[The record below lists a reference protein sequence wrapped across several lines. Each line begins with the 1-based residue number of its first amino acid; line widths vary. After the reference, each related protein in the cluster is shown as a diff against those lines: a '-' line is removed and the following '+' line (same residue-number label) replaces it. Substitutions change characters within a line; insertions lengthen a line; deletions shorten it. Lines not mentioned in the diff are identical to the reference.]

1 MSQIGLLK
9 LWKKPLPEIR
19 NRLFAGLSA
28 LLVFFFAGCTQQEA
42 LYLQESFVFGT
53 RVEISIHGESLV
65 RSEAAAKSVLQRF
78 DELHTKLHAWHKSE
92 LEGLNE
98 AFASGAKSIPV
109 DAELAQLIERTK
121 QLSLQSGGLFNPAI
135 GNLVRLWGFH
145 DDMLP
150 SAIPDKTAIDRW
162 VSSRPSMRNVHID
175 QLNIHSDNPAVR
187 IDLGGYAKGYALDQ
201 AVLVLKQHGISNALV
216 NIGGNVI
223 ALGKHGDRAWK
234 VGIQHPRKAGVV
246 ATLDLHDG
254 EAIGTSGDYQR
265 YYEADGKRYCHLI
278 DPRTGWPANGMQ
290 SVTLLASGNDAGAIS
305 DAMTKPFFIGK
316 ASQLGEKIG
325 RLQLAQV
332 LAIDAN
338 GSVWVSPHMLR
349 RLKWRDDGQIYQLLQ
364 HPAVR

>member
-1 MSQIGLLK
+1 MGLLV
-9 LWKKPLPEIR
+9 LPVL
-19 NRLFAGLSA
+19 LFT
-28 LLVFFFAGCTQQEA
+28 GCTKREA
-42 LYLQESFVFGT
+42 LYRQESFVFGT
-53 RVEISIHGESLV
+53 RVEISIHGESRA

-78 DELHTKLHAWHKSE
+78 DELHTKLHAWHNSE
-92 LEGLNE
+92 LERLNV
-98 AFASGAKSIPV
+98 AFASGTESIHV
-109 DAELAQLIERTK
+109 DAELSQLIERTK
-121 QLSLQSGGLFNPAI
+121 QLSLLSDELFNPAI

-145 DDMLP
+145 GDMLP
-150 SAIPDKTAIDRW
+150 GAIPDKTEIDRR
-162 VSSRPSMRNVHID
+162 VSARPSMMNVQIDHLHIR
-175 QLNIHSDNPAVR
+175 SDNPAVR
-187 IDLGGYAKGYALDQ
+187 LDLGGYAKGYALDQ
-201 AVLVLKQHGISNALV
+201 AVLILKRHGVSNALV

-234 VGIQHPRKAGVV
+234 VGIQHPRKAGVI
-246 ATLDLHDG
+246 ATLELRDG

-265 YYEADGKRYCHLI
+265 YFEVDGRRYCHLI
-278 DPRTGWPANGMQ
+278 DPRTGWPASSMQ

-325 RLQLAQV
+325 RLQLDQV

-338 GSVWVSPHMLR
+338 GNVWVSNQMLK